1 MTNKISGWVFLILGV
16 AIILYGLYSS
26 FNIFTNRTPA
36 PEIFPVN
43 QEEQQKTTG
52 TGQDLQAQ
60 TEEMIRE
67 QIKGIIPIDFLPR
80 LFNLISWS
88 LLAGVLI
95 FGGSQIANL
104 GIKLVKN

>member
-1 MTNKISGWVFLILGV
+1 MTNKIGGWLLLILGV
-16 AIILYGLYSS
+16 AIVLYSLYSS
-26 FNIFTNRTPA
+26 FSIFTNRTSA
-36 PEIFPVN
+36 PEIFPII
-43 QEEQQKTTG
+43 QEEQQKTNI
-52 TGQDLQAQ
+52 TGQDPQAQ
-60 TEEMIRE
+60 AEEMMRE
-67 QIKGIIPIDFLPR
+67 QIKGIIPVDFLPR

>member
-1 MTNKISGWVFLILGV
+1 MTNKIGGWLLLVLGV
-16 AIILYGLYSS
+16 AIISYSLYSS

-36 PEIFPVN
+36 PEVFPII
-43 QEEQQKTTG
+43 QEEQQKTSG

-88 LLAGVLI
+88 LLSGVLI
-95 FGGSQIANL
+95 FGGSQIGYL
-104 GIKLVKN
+104 GIKLIKG